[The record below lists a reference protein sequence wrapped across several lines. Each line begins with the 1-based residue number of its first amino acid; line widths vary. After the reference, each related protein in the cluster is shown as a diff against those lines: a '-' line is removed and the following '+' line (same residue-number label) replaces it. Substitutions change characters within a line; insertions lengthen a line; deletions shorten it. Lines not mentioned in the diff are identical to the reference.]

1 MEKAGV
7 ALYHRVLRREN
18 FEKAAKD
25 LVSLV
30 YAAEKKEPGKPRTL
44 YLDIDGHRNAQGEF
58 DADMLELQEEFGLR
72 FLLPFLTEVHFPLI
86 SAMNKNPQR
95 NDVPEQLEIFHARNE
110 KDHSLDDLYV
120 ENFSHTEYQSEAT
133 VYAYLKQVSD
143 FLKRY
148 QELDAE
154 YALLPPEPYDPQNHL
169 LQWRL
174 HMRELIN
181 ELFNMFVGGNLFSAA
196 AMTRTLMECC
206 VYGKV
211 LKQEKSARL
220 LEDWFLCGMI
230 RSLPGQDGTLRQ
242 AELKTV
248 YAL

>member
-86 SAMNKNPQR
+86 STRNKNPQR
-95 NDVPEQLEIFHARNE
+95 NDVPDRLGFSMPEMRRTTAWTTCMWRISATLNISPRRPYTPISNRSRIF
-110 KDHSLDDLYV
+110 
-120 ENFSHTEYQSEAT
+120 
-133 VYAYLKQVSD
+133 
-143 FLKRY
+143 
-148 QELDAE
+148 
-154 YALLPPEPYDPQNHL
+154 
-169 LQWRL
+169 
-174 HMRELIN
+174 
-181 ELFNMFVGGNLFSAA
+181 
-196 AMTRTLMECC
+196 
-206 VYGKV
+206 
-211 LKQEKSARL
+211 
-220 LEDWFLCGMI
+220 
-230 RSLPGQDGTLRQ
+230 
-242 AELKTV
+242 
-248 YAL
+248 